1 MQIGYKWLSELVDF
15 DWDAEELCDR
25 LTMAGVACEVAGPV
39 FEKFSGVVVGKV
51 KTVKPHPSSDKLK
64 ICEVDSGIKTVITVC
79 GAPNVKVGM
88 KSAFAAIG
96 AVLPGGLEIT
106 PVDKSGVKSEGML
119 CSEKELGLS
128 DDGSVIMQIDKS
140 YKIGSDL
147 WEKMDLDEPLILFEL
162 TPNRPDCMS
171 VIGVAREIAA
181 LAGTKMRKPEFELK
195 EIEKEASELVK
206 IDIEDSVACPRYA
219 ARIIENVKIAP
230 SPFWLKRKLVSA
242 GVRPINNVVDITN
255 LVLMEYGQPLHAFDY
270 KLFSRP
276 QVFVR
281 LAKPK
286 EKFVTLDEEERILES
301 DDILITDSTTAVAL
315 GGIMGG
321 LNTEVHDDTR
331 TILLESAHFRSTN
344 ICRTRK
350 RLGMASESS
359 IRFEKGADPNIVGE
373 ACDYAAWLLF
383 EYAGGKVL
391 HGLVDCY
398 PKVIEPVEVELRP
411 ARVNQILATDIT
423 APQMIDILSSL
434 EFGVQTGKMVSVSV
448 PTFRPDCTREIDL
461 IEEIGRIYGYDKIGT
476 DLRASGNLLTE
487 RKLQEIVL
495 AKIRENLTL
504 QGLYE
509 ILTVNMVDPEKIKK
523 IGLPDNYVALLNP
536 LSNDLAV
543 YRTNLLV
550 NMLQVISHNLNRKQT
565 DIELFEIG
573 NVAYKDGA
581 SHYEETHL
589 GCAVCGVP
597 KVRNW
602 SMPASSYDF
611 FDLKGILQDFCC
623 ILRLGELN
631 LKQREYPFFD
641 GTLSFDIYFNDHHI
655 GYAGQ
660 VSNNAS
666 EVFDIE
672 SPVFYFEIIIDKVI
686 GLYNQEI
693 IYEKLPKYPSV
704 LRDIAVIVEKSVFAD
719 KLMATI
725 RESAEQYLV
734 AVDLFDIYTGKQV
747 EKDMKSLA
755 FNLEFRS
762 DEKTLTDEEIEPIL
776 NNIVS
781 QLQTNFN
788 ARLRT

>member
-1 MQIGYKWLSELVDF
+1 MQIGYKWLTELVDF
-15 DWDAEELCDR
+15 EWDAVELCDR
-25 LTMAGVACEVAGPV
+25 LTMAGVACGVAGPV
-39 FEKFSGVVVGKV
+39 FEKFSGVVVGKI
-51 KTVKPHPSSDKLK
+51 KSVKPHPENDKLK
-64 ICEVDSGIKTVITVC
+64 VCEVDTGIKTVITAC

-88 KSAFAAIG
+88 KSAFAATG

-106 PVDKSGVKSEGML
+106 PVDKGGVKSEGML

-128 DDGSVIMQIDKS
+128 DEGSVIMQIDKS

-147 WEKMDLDEPLILFEL
+147 WEKMELDEPLIEFEL

-171 VIGVAREIAA
+171 AIGIAREIAA
-181 LAGTKMRKPEFELK
+181 LAGTKLKRPEFELN

-206 IDIEDSVACPRYA
+206 IDIEDAEACPRYS
-219 ARIIENVKIAP
+219 ARIIDNVKIAP

-270 KLFSRP
+270 KLFSMP
-276 QVFVR
+276 QILVR

-286 EKFVTLDEEERILES
+286 EKFVTLDGEERILES
-301 DDILITDSTTAVAL
+301 DDILITDATTPVAL

-321 LNTEVHDDTR
+321 LNTEVNADTK
-331 TILLESAHFRSTN
+331 TILLESAHFHSIN

-373 ACDYAAWLLF
+373 ACNYAAWLLS
-383 EYAGGKVL
+383 ELAGGKVL
-391 HGLVDCY
+391 NGLVDCY
-398 PKVIEPVEVELRP
+398 PNVIEPLEIELRP

-434 EFGVQTGKMVSVSV
+434 EFGVQTGKMISVSV

-487 RKLQEIVL
+487 RKPQEIVL
-495 AKIRENLTL
+495 AKIRENLTR

-509 ILTVNMVDPEKIKK
+509 ILTVNMIDPDKVKK
-523 IGLPDNYVALLNP
+523 IGLPENYVELLNP

-543 YRTNLLV
+543 YRTNLLI
-550 NMLQVISHNLNRKQT
+550 NMLQVVSHNLNRKQN
-565 DIELFEIG
+565 DIKLFEIG
-573 NVAYKDGA
+573 NVAYKEDK
-581 SHYEETHL
+581 SHREETRL
-589 GCAVCGVP
+589 GCAVCGEP
-597 KVRNW
+597 RARNW
-602 SMPASSYDF
+602 SMPSNAYDF
-611 FDLKGILQDFCC
+611 FDLKGILEDFCC
-623 ILRLGELN
+623 NLRLGELN
-631 LKQREYPFFD
+631 LKQREYPFFTGD
-641 GTLSFDIYFNDHHI
+641 LSFDIYFNDHHV

-660 VSNNAS
+660 VSNNAA

-672 SPVFYFEIIIDKVI
+672 SPVFYYEIVFDKII
-686 GLYNQEI
+686 GLYNSDI
-693 IYEKLPKYPSV
+693 IYKKLPKYPSV

-719 KLMATI
+719 KLMETI
-725 RESAEQYLV
+725 HKSADKYLV
-734 AVDLFDIYTGKQV
+734 SVDLFDIYTGKQV
-747 EKDMKSLA
+747 EKGMKSLA

-762 DEKTLTDEEIEPIL
+762 DEKTLTDMEIEPIF
-776 NNIVS
+776 NNIIS